1 MDFNALALRVRSRT
15 GHAGRDGPGTH
26 GKEALRIRGVLL
38 AVVAG
43 LLTSCA
49 AVAADVKPGVVYDL
63 GGKFDKSFNEGV
75 YNGAAKFAAD
85 TGIAFREFEVQND
98 SQRVQA
104 LRNFA
109 RRGQDPVL
117 AVGFQYASALDKVAP
132 EFPETRFAIIDA
144 VVDQPNV
151 QSIVFRE
158 HEGSFVVGILAA
170 MAAEGGMIGFV
181 GGMDVP
187 LIRRFACGYVLG
199 ARHANPDIRVF
210 QNMTGTTG
218 AAWNDPVKGAEL
230 AKSQFDRGA
239 EVVFQAAG
247 STGLGV
253 LQAAADAGRLGIGV
267 DSNQNH
273 LHPGNMLTSMLKRVD
288 VAAYEVFDTAHRDA
302 WESGVR
308 VLGLEENGIGWALD
322 EHNEALITPAMRAAA
337 DEAVRQIVAGE
348 IKVHDYVTEGEC
360 PAN

>member
-1 MDFNALALRVRSRT
+1 MKRLFLA
-15 GHAGRDGPGTH
+15 A
-26 GKEALRIRGVLL
+26 A
-38 AVVAG
+38 
-43 LLTSCA
+43 A
-49 AVAADVKPGVVYDL
+49 AVLTLSSAGAAGVKPGVVYDL

-75 YNGAAKFAAD
+75 FNGAQKFKTD
-85 TGIAFREFEVQND
+85 TGIDFREFEVQTD
-98 SQRVQA
+98 SQRVQV

-109 RRGQDPVL
+109 RRGHDPIL
-117 AVGFQYASALDKVAP
+117 SVGFQYASSLEKVAP

-144 VVDQPNV
+144 AIDQPNV
-151 QSIVFRE
+151 QSIVFKE
-158 HEGSFVVGILAA
+158 HEGSFIVGILAA
-170 MAAEGGMIGFV
+170 MAAEGDKIGFV

-199 ARHANPDIRVF
+199 ARHAKPDIRVF

-239 EVVFQAAG
+239 EVVYHAAG

-273 LHPGNMLTSMLKRVD
+273 LHPGHVLTSMLKRVD
-288 VAAYEVFDTAHRDA
+288 VAAYEVFDSARRGE
-302 WESGVR
+302 WKSGVR
-308 VLGLEENGIGWALD
+308 VLGLKENGVGWSLD
-322 EHNEALITPAMRAAA
+322 ENNEALVTRAMKAAA
-337 DEAVRQIVAGE
+337 DEAVKQIIAGD
-348 IKVHDYVTEGEC
+348 IKVHDYVTGGEC
-360 PAN
+360 PVK